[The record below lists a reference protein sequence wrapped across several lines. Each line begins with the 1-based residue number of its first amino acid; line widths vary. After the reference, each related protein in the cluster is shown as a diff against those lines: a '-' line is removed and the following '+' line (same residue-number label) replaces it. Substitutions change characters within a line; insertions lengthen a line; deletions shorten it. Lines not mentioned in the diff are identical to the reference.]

1 MNTFTKSYVE
11 IKRKIATNLKSIQ
24 LMKKQSGHQFCGGPD
39 HASNPNRRDFLSVG
53 ALGGLGLGLTLGD
66 LLSLEAQAA
75 GEDWRDVASQSKPGK
90 AKNIINIYL
99 PGGSAHQETWDP
111 KYLSPAEYRG
121 PLGTVKTNTG
131 ERFSENLKNTAKVAD
146 KLAVIRSMTHG
157 EAAHERGT
165 HNMMTGIR
173 PNPAVVFP
181 SIGSIVSHEF
191 GPRKNLPPYVAIP
204 SQSRNG
210 GTGYLGSAFGP
221 FSLGADPG
229 SSSFKVRDLSLPDG
243 IDDKRFAKRR
253 SMRSIV
259 DSHFSALE
267 KSDALDGMDSF
278 YQRAYGMVSSPE
290 ARDAF
295 DLNKEPAK
303 LRDEYGRNTAGGRFL
318 LARRLVESGVRFVS
332 TTYGGWDHHTNIA
345 AANASQLP
353 PFDQAF
359 AALIRDLD
367 QRGMLEDTLVMV
379 TSEFGRTPKINANAG
394 RDHWPKVFSV
404 VMAGGGIKGGVIH
417 GMSDPTG
424 AEPEEDAVHVP
435 DWAATVYSLAGIDP
449 HRRLVGPGN
458 RPMPI
463 NYDGEVVK
471 EILA

>member
-1 MNTFTKSYVE
+1 
-11 IKRKIATNLKSIQ
+11 
-24 LMKKQSGHQFCGGPD
+24 MKKQSGYQFCGGTD

-75 GEDWRDVASQSKPGK
+75 GEDWRDVAKQSKPGK

-229 SSSFKVRDLSLPDG
+229 SSSFKVRDLSLPNG

-278 YQRAYGMVSSPE
+278 YQRAYGMISSPE

-404 VMAGGGIKGGVIH
+404 VMAGGGIKGGVLH
-417 GMSDPTG
+417 GMSDATG
-424 AEPEEDAVHVP
+424 AEPEADAVQVP

>member
-1 MNTFTKSYVE
+1 M
-11 IKRKIATNLKSIQ
+11 
-24 LMKKQSGHQFCGGPD
+24 
-39 HASNPNRRDFLSVG
+39 G
-53 ALGGLGLGLTLGD
+53 AFGGLGLGLTLGD

-157 EAAHERGT
+157 EAAHERGS

-229 SSSFKVRDLSLPDG
+229 SSSFMVRDLSLPNG
-243 IDDKRFAKRR
+243 IDEKSFAKRR

-278 YQRAYGMVSSPE
+278 YQRAYGMISSPE

-295 DLNKEPAK
+295 DLTKEPAK

>member
-1 MNTFTKSYVE
+1 
-11 IKRKIATNLKSIQ
+11 
-24 LMKKQSGHQFCGGPD
+24 MKKQSGYQFCGGTD

-75 GEDWRDVASQSKPGK
+75 GEDWRDVAKQSKPGK

-229 SSSFKVRDLSLPDG
+229 SSSFKVRDLSLPNG

-278 YQRAYGMVSSPE
+278 YQRAYGMISSPE

-303 LRDEYGRNTAGGRFL
+303 LRDEYGRNPAGGRFL

>member
-1 MNTFTKSYVE
+1 
-11 IKRKIATNLKSIQ
+11 
-24 LMKKQSGHQFCGGPD
+24 MKKQSGYQFCGGTD

-191 GPRKNLPPYVAIP
+191 GPRKSLPPYVAIP

-229 SSSFKVRDLSLPDG
+229 SSNFKVRDLSLPNG

-278 YQRAYGMVSSPE
+278 SQRAYAMISSPE

-295 DLNKEPAK
+295 DINKEPDK

-332 TTYGGWDHHTNIA
+332 TTYGGWDHHQNIA

>member
-1 MNTFTKSYVE
+1 
-11 IKRKIATNLKSIQ
+11 
-24 LMKKQSGHQFCGGPD
+24 MKKQSGHQFCGGTD

-191 GPRKNLPPYVAIP
+191 GPRKSLPPYVAIP

-229 SSSFKVRDLSLPDG
+229 SSNFKVRDLSLPNG

-259 DSHFSALE
+259 DSHFRALE

-278 YQRAYGMVSSPE
+278 YQRAYGMISSPE

-394 RDHWPKVFSV
+394 RNHWPKVFSV

>member
-1 MNTFTKSYVE
+1 M
-11 IKRKIATNLKSIQ
+11 
-24 LMKKQSGHQFCGGPD
+24 
-39 HASNPNRRDFLSVG
+39 
-53 ALGGLGLGLTLGD
+53 
-66 LLSLEAQAA
+66 
-75 GEDWRDVASQSKPGK
+75 
-90 AKNIINIYL
+90 
-99 PGGSAHQETWDP
+99 
-111 KYLSPAEYRG
+111 
-121 PLGTVKTNTG
+121 KTNTG

-191 GPRKNLPPYVAIP
+191 GPRKSLPPYVAIP

-229 SSSFKVRDLSLPDG
+229 SSNFKVRDLSLPNG

-278 YQRAYGMVSSPE
+278 YQRAYAMISSPE

-295 DLNKEPAK
+295 DINKEPAK
-303 LRDEYGRNTAGGRFL
+303 LRDEYGRNTAGASCWPAVWL
-318 LARRLVESGVRFVS
+318 SPVCVCE
-332 TTYGGWDHHTNIA
+332 HHLRWLGSSPNIA

-394 RDHWPKVFSV
+394 RDHWPRCS
-404 VMAGGGIKGGVIH
+404 A
-417 GMSDPTG
+417 
-424 AEPEEDAVHVP
+424 
-435 DWAATVYSLAGIDP
+435 W
-449 HRRLVGPGN
+449 
-458 RPMPI
+458 
-463 NYDGEVVK
+463 
-471 EILA
+471 

>member
-1 MNTFTKSYVE
+1 
-11 IKRKIATNLKSIQ
+11 
-24 LMKKQSGHQFCGGPD
+24 MKKQSGYQFCGGTD

-75 GEDWRDVASQSKPGK
+75 GEDWRDVAKQSKPGK

-229 SSSFKVRDLSLPDG
+229 SSSFKVRDLSLPNG

-278 YQRAYGMVSSPE
+278 YQRAYGMISSPE

-404 VMAGGGIKGGVIH
+404 VMAG
-417 GMSDPTG
+417 

>member
-1 MNTFTKSYVE
+1 
-11 IKRKIATNLKSIQ
+11 
-24 LMKKQSGHQFCGGPD
+24 MKKQSGYQFCGGTD

-191 GPRKNLPPYVAIP
+191 GPRKSLPPYVAIP
-204 SQSRNG
+204 SQSRN
-210 GTGYLGSAFGP
+210 
-221 FSLGADPG
+221 
-229 SSSFKVRDLSLPDG
+229 V
-243 IDDKRFAKRR
+243 
-253 SMRSIV
+253 
-259 DSHFSALE
+259 E
-267 KSDALDGMDSF
+267 K
-278 YQRAYGMVSSPE
+278 
-290 ARDAF
+290 
-295 DLNKEPAK
+295 
-303 LRDEYGRNTAGGRFL
+303 
-318 LARRLVESGVRFVS
+318 
-332 TTYGGWDHHTNIA
+332 
-345 AANASQLP
+345 
-353 PFDQAF
+353 
-359 AALIRDLD
+359 
-367 QRGMLEDTLVMV
+367 
-379 TSEFGRTPKINANAG
+379 
-394 RDHWPKVFSV
+394 
-404 VMAGGGIKGGVIH
+404 
-417 GMSDPTG
+417 
-424 AEPEEDAVHVP
+424 
-435 DWAATVYSLAGIDP
+435 
-449 HRRLVGPGN
+449 
-458 RPMPI
+458 
-463 NYDGEVVK
+463 
-471 EILA
+471 